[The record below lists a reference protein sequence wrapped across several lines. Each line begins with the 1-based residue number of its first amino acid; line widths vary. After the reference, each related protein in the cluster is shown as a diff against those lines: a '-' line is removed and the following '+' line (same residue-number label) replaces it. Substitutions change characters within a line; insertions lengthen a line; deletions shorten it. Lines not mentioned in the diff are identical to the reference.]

1 MADYDM
7 FIDWFNKYLN
17 PFNYDFNAR
26 AGLTDFGP
34 GFGDLLTDEQKNQ
47 WIYNAS
53 GFPFIGDYYR
63 YMDYQQYL
71 KDYFANTGFDWSNV
85 EYPSMLPGSGT
96 SGRAIGS
103 IIGVSSF
110 APILSKNLKTLYR

>member
-34 GFGDLLTDEQKNQ
+34 GFGDMLTDEQKNQ

-63 YMDYQQYL
+63 YMDNMAYL
-71 KDYFANTGFDWSNV
+71 RDYYAHTDLGWDDV
-85 EYPSMLPGSGT
+85 EYPTRLPGAGT
-96 SGRAIGS
+96 AGS
-103 IIGVSSF
+103 TVTRLLHT
-110 APILSKNLKTLYR
+110 PMVSKNLKTLYR